1 MALPSPLPADLA
13 ELIARRFRLLGD
25 PTRIRLLDRLRHGE
39 ASVLQ
44 LAAAVGTTQ
53 QNASKHLGILAEAG
67 IVDRRKEGNF
77 SYYRVI
83 DDGIWELCRHVCG
96 SVERRLDEL
105 RQLLRTSHE
114 QEAA

>member
-1 MALPSPLPADLA
+1 MAPPSPLPEDLA

-44 LAAAVGTTQ
+44 LASAVGATQ

-67 IVDRRKEGNF
+67 IVGRRKEGNF
-77 SYYRVI
+77 SY
-83 DDGIWELCRHVCG
+83 GA
-96 SVERRLDEL
+96 
-105 RQLLRTSHE
+105 